1 MSEDELATP
10 SRRGK
15 PRKVSVIVP
24 TRDRPDFLEEALTSI
39 RAIEAWDLVCEILV
53 CDNGTHP
60 DTPVVAE
67 RFGARYFR
75 VERPGAAA
83 TRNAGLRAATGD
95 YIAHL
100 DDDDLWTKE
109 HVRPHLALMEAHP
122 NVATVVGQIQCTGP
136 DRELVGPVW
145 PTDLPEHGDFFMTFM
160 SYFPQVGGTVSRIS
174 VRESVG
180 EFDETL
186 LGDADWDWQLR
197 IAKRHRVGFVPVPSV
212 LFRQRPP
219 GSADKVHLKR
229 IPHTRRIFFRH
240 ALPEWKRWDS
250 PREFLR
256 TYNQTMSSYY
266 AYFAGATVE
275 RARSGNAM
283 GALDAARHA
292 FAISPG
298 RGLRE
303 IVTSPDFRSSVGAA
317 LKQLAS
323 NGKRRP

>member
-24 TRDRPDFLEEALTSI
+24 TRDRPDFLEEALASV
-39 RAIEAWDLVCEILV
+39 RAVEAWDLVCEILV

-60 DTPVVAE
+60 DTRVVAE
-67 RFGARYFR
+67 RFGARYFQ

-109 HVRPHLALMEAHP
+109 HIRPHLALMEAHP

-136 DRELVGPVW
+136 DREPVGPVW

-219 GSADKVHLKR
+219 GSADTVHLKR

-240 ALPEWKRWDS
+240 ALPEWKRWRS
-250 PREFLR
+250 PREFVR

-266 AYFAGATVE
+266 AYFTGATVE
-275 RARSGNAM
+275 RARSGNAI

-292 FAISPG
+292 LAISPA
-298 RGLRE
+298 RGVRE
-303 IVTSPDFRSSVGAA
+303 ILTSPDFRSSLGVA

>member
-15 PRKVSVIVP
+15 PRRVSVIVP
-24 TRDRPDFLEEALTSI
+24 TRDRPDFLAEALASI
-39 RAIEAWDLVCEILV
+39 RAVEAWDLVCEILV

-60 DTPVVAE
+60 DTPVVSE
-67 RFGARYFR
+67 RFGARYFQ
-75 VERPGAAA
+75 VTRPGAAA

-100 DDDDLWTKE
+100 DDDDLWTKD
-109 HVRPHLALMEAHP
+109 HVRPHLALMEARP
-122 NVATVVGQIQCTGP
+122 DIATVVGQIQCTGP
-136 DRELVGPVW
+136 DRELLGPLW

-174 VRESVG
+174 VRDTVG

-197 IAKRHRVGFVPVPSV
+197 IAKRHRVGFVPVPCV

-219 GSADKVHLKR
+219 GSADKVHLRR

-250 PREFLR
+250 PRAFLR
-256 TYNQTMSSYY
+256 TYNQTMSSYFQ
-266 AYFAGATVE
+266 YFTLATVE
-275 RARSGNAM
+275 RARTGNAL

-292 FAISPG
+292 IAISPG
-298 RGLRE
+298 SGLKE
-303 IVTSPDFRSSVGAA
+303 FVSSKDFRSSVSKA
-317 LKQLAS
+317 LKQLAR
-323 NGKRRP
+323 NGKRGP